1 MLRGIFKR
9 VAEVFRLRR
18 SLSEDFY
25 TELEEALVSSDV
37 SVKTA
42 LGLAEYLRAE
52 TKAQGITDVDAARE
66 LLKARLVQILTKSK
80 SNLVWPT
87 TPPGLFLIVGVN
99 GTGKTTTIAKL
110 AYRAKREGRK
120 VLLAAGDT
128 FRAAAGEQLEIWS
141 QRLDIPIVMGRFG
154 GDPAAVIFDSLEA
167 ASARGMELVVAD
179 TAGRLHTK
187 KNLMEELKKI
197 HRVSK
202 EKLGREP
209 EEVLLVVDATTGQ
222 NALVQAQEFLQ
233 ATNITGLILTKLDS
247 TAKGGIVIT
256 IADELGLPIK
266 CIGTGEKPEDLE
278 DFNPREF
285 VDALLGDVGV
295 EGE

>member
-25 TELEEALVSSDV
+25 AELEEALVSSDV

-52 TKAQGITDVDAARE
+52 TTAQGISDVDAARE
-66 LLKARLVQILTKSK
+66 LLKARLVQILTKSE
-80 SNLVWPT
+80 SHLVWPT

-154 GDPAAVIFDSLEA
+154 SDPAAVIFDSLQA